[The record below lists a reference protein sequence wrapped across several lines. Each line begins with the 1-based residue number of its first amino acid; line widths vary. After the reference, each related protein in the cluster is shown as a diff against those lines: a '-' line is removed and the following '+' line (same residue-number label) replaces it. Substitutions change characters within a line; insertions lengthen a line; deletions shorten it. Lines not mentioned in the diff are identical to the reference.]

1 MVHETIGI
9 LWFGAVAVE
18 AGDSLL
24 PVLRSRPLSDLQRR
38 HPAVAIHAPLG
49 VGGNDGRPRPG
60 SFAMFARIDDRHCD
74 ERAQKKKSEP
84 CDDCPFRLEC
94 HESPSQTVK
103 STKTITAAAPNTID
117 SSLRGHLRR
126 MAASIKG
133 QAKSSATATDT
144 PAIPA

>member
-18 AGDSLL
+18 AGDPLL
-24 PVLRSRPLSDLQRR
+24 SVLRSGPLGDLQRC
-38 HPAVAIHAPLG
+38 HPTVAIHAPLG
-49 VGGNDGRPRPG
+49 IGGNDWRSRPRRL
-60 SFAMFARIDDRHCD
+60 SMFARIDDRHRD
-74 ERAQKKKSEP
+74 QRAQKKKSETS
-84 CDDCPFRLEC
+84 DDSPFRLER
-94 HESPSQTVK
+94 HESPSHTVK
-103 STKTITAAAPNTID
+103 NTKTITAAAPNAID

-133 QAKSSATATDT
+133 QAKSRATAAET